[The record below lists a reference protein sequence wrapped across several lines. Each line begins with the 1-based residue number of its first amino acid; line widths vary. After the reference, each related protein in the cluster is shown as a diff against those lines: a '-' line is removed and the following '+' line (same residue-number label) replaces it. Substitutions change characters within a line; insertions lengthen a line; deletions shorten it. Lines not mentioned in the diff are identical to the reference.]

1 MAKVSAID
9 YLRIELS
16 QSDLTPEDIFVLFE
30 EAALIVEMD
39 IKNAYN
45 EGYWD
50 GSNNLE
56 QNKEYYTDNFITD
69 EDN

>member
-16 QSDLTPEDIFVLFE
+16 QSDLTTEDIFVLFE
-30 EAALIVEMD
+30 KAALIVEMD

-56 QNKEYYTDNFITD
+56 QNKDYYIDNFITD